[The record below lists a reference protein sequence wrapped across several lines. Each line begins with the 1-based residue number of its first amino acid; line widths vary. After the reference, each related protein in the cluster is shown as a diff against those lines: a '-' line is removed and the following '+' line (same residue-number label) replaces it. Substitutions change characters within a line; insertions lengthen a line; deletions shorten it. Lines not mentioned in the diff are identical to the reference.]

1 MFEMISSFFDQ
12 VTNFIEFVWYWF
24 ATGIYTIAKELL
36 VAGTKIMI
44 YSAIQMA
51 IFSADIASEV
61 VRDISADLHVTQY
74 AQNAYNQIPQNYRN
88 TLDFFGVP
96 QALTIILTAIPTKI
110 VMRFIPFVG
119 R

>member
-1 MFEMISSFFDQ
+1 MFDLISNFFDQ
-12 VTNFIEFVWYWF
+12 ITGFIDFIWEWF
-24 ATGIYTIAKELL
+24 ATGIYEIIKDLL
-36 VAGTKIMI
+36 VAATKIMI

-61 VRDISADLHVTQY
+61 VRDLSADLHVTQY
-74 AQNAYNQIPQNYRN
+74 AQNAYNNIPINMRN

-96 QALTIILTAIPTKI
+96 QALTIILTAIPTRM